1 MDKQSGSIC
10 RVLAVLLSLG
20 LFFVVAGTASAHAA
34 HAKVL
39 SAVPAINA
47 TITQVPTTVTV
58 FTAENIRVS
67 RF

>member
-1 MDKQSGSIC
+1 MWEKRFFMDKQSGSIC

-39 SAVPAINA
+39 SAVPA
-47 TITQVPTTVTV
+47 TVTV